1 MKSKKNIPII
11 AISSIIVAY
20 GVIKAVKLKT
30 TEPNMSQGDRT
41 LAALAVL
48 GGLFGLGVGVIGF
61 NKA

>member
-11 AISSIIVAY
+11 AVSALATAY
-20 GVIKAVKLKT
+20 GVVKLAQLKT

-41 LAALAVL
+41 KAGLALLA
-48 GGLFGLGVGVIGF
+48 GIFGLGVGFIGF